1 MLDLAK
7 SFLELAYLYEFKRGN
22 MFLNLTAAAQV
33 DVDALASLVGPFA
46 KSPLFIEPLVRS
58 TLFIGQEVKSALV
71 IGPLVR
77 SQDGEHRVDE
87 SVAMEGRELMDDLE
101 VVFGFLFYSSWK
113 MGLRFVICNLYSKMG
128 LHYLFPPILDALTG
142 VLVNLLPTTLQE
154 DEGGM
159 EDVPFA
165 LISVQLDSMSMP
177 SGTMLVLLD
186 MMLLVLDKT
195 LLLGQGGSEFTIG

>member
-1 MLDLAK
+1 
-7 SFLELAYLYEFKRGN
+7 
-22 MFLNLTAAAQV
+22 MFLNLTAASQV
-33 DVDALASLVGPFA
+33 DVDPLASLVGPFA
-46 KSPLFIEPLVRS
+46 KSTMIIGPLVRS
-58 TLFIGQEVKSALV
+58 TLV

-101 VVFGFLFYSSWK
+101 VVLGFLFYSSWK

-165 LISVQLDSMSMP
+165 LIFVLLDSMSMP
-177 SGTMLVLLD
+177 SGTMLVPLD